1 MTVEAGTPK
10 VATAVTTVQIRQGE
24 EGAFAGWLAE
34 LNKIVATFPG
44 YVSAVV
50 IPPSPPAQSD
60 WVMVQRFQ
68 TLEQLG
74 AWLDSDERRSLLDKS
89 ASLLVDEGT
98 TNVIEGSSTER
109 SPQDMVTE
117 IITVS
122 VKPGMEEAYRDWV
135 DRIRQMEARFPGY
148 QGLELQPPI
157 PGLQDDWVS
166 LLRFDTAEHLNAWL
180 ESDARREALREVEPF
195 IDKRERQV
203 STAFSGWFTFG
214 DAPGQVP
221 QVPPSWKQ
229 SMIVLLVLYPV
240 VMLEILYLNPL
251 LQSLN
256 LAVVNFIGNALSVA
270 ATGFWLTPL
279 AVRALDWWVF
289 RGPDDP
295 PRVEAT
301 GIALVI
307 GGYILSIAVFY
318 VLASLYGA

>member
-1 MTVEAGTPK
+1 MTVETDAPK
-10 VATAVTTVQIRQGE
+10 VATAVTTVQVRQGE

-44 YVSAVV
+44 YISAVV
-50 IPPSPPAQSD
+50 IPPSPPAYSD

-135 DRIRQMEARFPGY
+135 DRIRQVEATFPGY
-148 QGLELQPPI
+148 RGLELQPPI
-157 PGLQDDWVS
+157 PGVQDDWVS

-180 ESDARREALREVEPF
+180 ESDARRTALKEVEPF
-195 IDKRERQV
+195 IDQRERQV
-203 STAFSGWFTFG
+203 ASAFSGWFTFG
-214 DAPGQVP
+214 DSPSQA
-221 QVPPSWKQ
+221 PPSWKQ
-229 SMIVLLVLYPV
+229 GMIVLLVLFPV

-251 LQSLN
+251 LSSLN
-256 LAVVNFIGNALSVA
+256 VAVANFIGNALSVA
-270 ATGFWLTPL
+270 ATGFVLIPL
-279 AVRALDWWVF
+279 AIRALDWWVF

-295 PRVEAT
+295 PREEAA

-307 GGYILSIAVFY
+307 GGYVLSIAVFY
-318 VLASLYGA
+318 VIVSLYGA